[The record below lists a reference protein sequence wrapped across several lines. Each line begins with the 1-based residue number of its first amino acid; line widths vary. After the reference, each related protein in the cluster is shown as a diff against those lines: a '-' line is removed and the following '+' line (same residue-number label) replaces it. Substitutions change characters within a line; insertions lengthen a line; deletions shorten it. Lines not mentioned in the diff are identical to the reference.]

1 MFNTL
6 YACPRTIARHENAP
20 LAESRRHYLEH
31 LAAQGAAIHTI
42 RAAAGTIY
50 RATMMMK
57 LDESTPVER
66 TNVERA
72 AKRWAHRWYRNA
84 SSRGP
89 DQTDKEFRQTT
100 CNWLRFAGRLR
111 ESDRPPV
118 PHQLEIDA
126 LCHYMDVERGL
137 SPATI
142 ATQRHYLK
150 QFFQYMRKKQLSALR
165 LTDVERFLIFL
176 GKKGWTRAGI
186 RGIAYYLRM
195 FFRYGEQMGWTRP
208 RIADAIRGP
217 RVYQHEQL
225 PLGPSWPDVQ
235 RLLAS
240 TETNRKADIRD
251 RPILLLL
258 AVYGLRVGEVQ
269 RIRLEDINWEQKT
282 ITITATKQRRCT
294 RVCPLI
300 PSVAEAIAR
309 YIREVRP
316 QRTEYREIF
325 LRLNAPRR
333 PLRHGGLYGIVATRF
348 QRLGIKSPRTG
359 PHSLR
364 HACAT
369 HLLSQGLTLTEV
381 GGHLGHRSLD
391 STRVYAKVDMPAL
404 REVANLDL
412 GGLL

>member
-1 MFNTL
+1 MFNNL
-6 YACPRTIARHENAP
+6 YRCPRTIARHENSP
-20 LAESRRHYLEH
+20 LAESRRRYLEH
-31 LAAQGAAIHTI
+31 LSAEGAAVHTI
-42 RAAAGTIY
+42 RAAAGVIY
-50 RATMMMK
+50 RATILMK
-57 LDESTPVER
+57 LDESSPVER
-66 TNVERA
+66 KDVERA

-84 SSRGP
+84 SSRWP

-111 ESDRPPV
+111 ESDRVPV
-118 PHQLEIDA
+118 PHHQEVDV
-126 LCHYMDVERGL
+126 LCQYMDAERGL
-137 SPATI
+137 SPKTI
-142 ATQRHYLK
+142 QSVRQSLMK
-150 QFFQYMRKKQLSALR
+150 FFQHTKKKQLITFRIA
-165 LTDVERFLIFL
+165 DVEHYFIFL

-186 RGIAYYLRM
+186 RGRAHHLRM
-195 FFRYGEQMGWTRP
+195 FFRYGEQMGWTKP
-208 RIADAIRGP
+208 GIADAIRGP

-225 PLGPSWPDVQ
+225 PLGPSWADVQ

-269 RIRLEDINWEQKT
+269 RLRLEDINWEQKT
-282 ITITATKQRRCT
+282 ISITATKQHRT
-294 RVCPLI
+294 ARVCPLI
-300 PSVAEAIAR
+300 PSLADAIAR

-316 QRTEYREIF
+316 QTDYREIF

-333 PLRHGGLYGIVATRF
+333 PFRHGGLWGIVATRF
-348 QRLGIKSPRTG
+348 KRLGINSTRKG